1 MKIAAATPEEYL
13 ERVGEREPI
22 LRAVDELI
30 RESAPSL
37 ERTMVSGMA
46 MNMIGYGMF
55 HYKSKSGREGDWP
68 VLALANQKNYVS
80 LYICALENGQ
90 YVAEKHKEELG
101 KVSVGKSCV
110 RFKKLSDLNLDAL
123 ANILAT
129 LEERVKKGEVVYG
142 F

>member
-129 LEERVKKGEVVYG
+129 LEERVKKGEAVYG